1 MATKIAINGFGRI
14 GRLFFRSAMTDNYFS
29 SRFQIV
35 AVNDLTDPKTLA
47 HLLKYDSV
55 HGVWDA
61 DIKHGQDTITVNGND
76 VRIFAEK
83 DPEKLPW
90 KDMGVELVLESTGI
104 FKDKDG
110 AEKHIK
116 AGARKVVVSAPGK
129 GLDAT
134 LVLGVNGDAYDKGKH
149 NVICMASCTTNC
161 LAPMAKV
168 LDENFGIKRGFMT
181 TVHAYTNDQNILDLP
196 HKDLRRARAACVSII
211 PTSTGAAK
219 AIGEVIP
226 KLKGKLDGFAMRV
239 PVADGSVTD
248 FTVEL
253 EKAATKEEINSAFKA
268 AASGKLSGILQ
279 FSDEP
284 LVSSDIIHNRHSC
297 IFDSLSTMVIGDS
310 ANLVKV
316 VGWYDNEWGYSNQM
330 VRAAVELAKGLKSQ
344 V

>member
-1 MATKIAINGFGRI
+1 MPAKIAINGFGRI
-14 GRLFFRSAMTDNYFS
+14 GRLFFRSAFADSEFS
-29 SRFQIV
+29 KKFSIA
-35 AVNDLTDPKTLA
+35 AVNDLTDTKTLA

-55 HGVWDA
+55 HGVWEA
-61 DIKHGQDTITVNGND
+61 DIKSGSDFITVNGIKIM
-76 VRIFAEK
+76 IFAER

-90 KDMGVELVLESTGI
+90 KQLGIDFVLESTGI
-104 FKDKDG
+104 FKDKEG

-116 AGARKVVVSAPGK
+116 AGAKKVVVSAPGK

-134 LVLGVNGDAYDKGKH
+134 LVLGVNGNAYSSNDH
-149 NVICMASCTTNC
+149 NLICMASCTTNC
-161 LAPMAKV
+161 LAPMVKV

-248 FTVEL
+248 LTVEL
-253 EKAATKEEINSAFKA
+253 EKPATKEQINDAMKKA
-268 AASGKLSGILQ
+268 ASKELSGIMQ
-279 FSDEP
+279 YSEDP
-284 LVSSDIIHNRHSC
+284 IVSVDIIHNPHSC
-297 IFDSLSTMVIGDS
+297 IFDSLSTMVISEPG
-310 ANLVKV
+310 NLVKV
-316 VGWYDNEWGYSNQM
+316 VGWYDNEWGYSCRLVDLM
-330 VRAAVELAKGLKSQ
+330 KIL
-344 V
+344 